1 MYVAEDV
8 NVAFAIFSTR
18 DCAGG
23 CLCSGVCM
31 ARDDRFRPLMLAGC
45 SVNTCRCA
53 VRGRVCQEQRAPNV
67 NNRETPHQALS
78 SHVGNAVA
86 ITIPHV
92 DTSAFHRHIYDH
104 KQARSPC
111 ESERDVDRSAARQR
125 ERMVGAQRAR
135 THAPKDDILDRIP
148 EDRVGAVEAL
158 FEVLKETH
166 RRQQT
171 KRDGAAAA
179 SADGGTSKPTRLG
192 PKLFGTAKLEAP
204 L

>member
-45 SVNTCRCA
+45 SVNTCRCCA
-53 VRGRVCQEQRAPNV
+53 WRPLRQEQRAPNV

-78 SHVGNAVA
+78 SHVGYAVA

-111 ESERDVDRSAARQR
+111 ESERHGDRSAAQRR
-125 ERMVGAQRAR
+125 ERGWSELSER

-179 SADGGTSKPTRLG
+179 KRGRWQADEIG
-192 PKLFGTAKLEAP
+192 PKVVWHGQT
-204 L
+204 

>member
-1 MYVAEDV
+1 ME
-8 NVAFAIFSTR
+8 
-18 DCAGG
+18 
-23 CLCSGVCM
+23 
-31 ARDDRFRPLMLAGC
+31 
-45 SVNTCRCA
+45 
-53 VRGRVCQEQRAPNV
+53 
-67 NNRETPHQALS
+67 LS
-78 SHVGNAVA
+78 
-86 ITIPHV
+86 
-92 DTSAFHRHIYDH
+92 
-104 KQARSPC
+104 
-111 ESERDVDRSAARQR
+111 E
-125 ERMVGAQRAR
+125 R